1 MIASCQDPLCGS
13 GRGVQHYS
21 SSVPAAG
28 RRRHVCNDFNGLGNS
43 AGGTWSWNVPILQMT
58 HQVICILQSHSQPT
72 LLARAGSA
80 LSR

>member
-28 RRRHVCNDFNGLGNS
+28 
-43 AGGTWSWNVPILQMT
+43 AGTCAMISM
-58 HQVICILQSHSQPT
+58 
-72 LLARAGSA
+72 A
-80 LSR
+80 